1 MGTAATISC
10 MNPNNSSNE
19 NPDQPTSLSS
29 TAEQVLADKSS
40 SSPRDKGDVLSTIL
54 LFAGAIFVAVVLNVF
69 VFQSYEVDGH
79 SMEPTL
85 QHKDRMII
93 FKLDKTIA
101 NFGKKTYIPNRG
113 DIIVFHKP
121 NGTSDQL
128 IKRVIGLPG
137 ERVVVK
143 NEHITVYNTAHPDG
157 FDPDKAPYGDVLPP
171 TAGNADVTVQAGEVF
186 VSGDNRVPGASL
198 DSRSS
203 LGNVPSKYIVGKL
216 VLRYLPFGNFKT
228 F

>member
-1 MGTAATISC
+1 
-10 MNPNNSSNE
+10 
-19 NPDQPTSLSS
+19 
-29 TAEQVLADKSS
+29 
-40 SSPRDKGDVLSTIL
+40 
-54 LFAGAIFVAVVLNVF
+54 
-69 VFQSYEVDGH
+69 
-79 SMEPTL
+79 MEPTL
-85 QHKDRMII
+85 QNKDRMII
-93 FKLDKTIA
+93 YKLERTIA
-101 NFGKKTYIPNRG
+101 NFNKKPYIPNRG
-113 DIIVFHKP
+113 DVIVFHKP

-143 NEHITVYNTAHPDG
+143 NEHITVYNTQHPDG
-157 FDPDKAPYGDVLPP
+157 FDPDSAPYGDALPP
-171 TAGNADVTVQAGEVF
+171 TAGNADVTVQPGEVF

-203 LGNVPSKYIVGKL
+203 LGNVPSKNIVGKL